1 MIHQSPFPPITIPDI
16 SLPRL
21 LLDAARGREDRIAI
35 IEGASGR
42 SITYGEFTSQVRR
55 VAANL
60 AQRGLLKG
68 DVFAIF
74 LPNSIEYAI
83 ALQAVMLLG
92 GIATTVNPTYTAHEL
107 AFQLEDANAV
117 YLLTIPPLLER
128 AREANR
134 AGLLREIFV
143 VGEADGATP
152 FHDLLAESGEPPD
165 VVIDALQDL
174 AILPYSS
181 GTTGLPK
188 GVMLTHHNLVA
199 NILQIRAAEPRL
211 DEETRLLAVLP
222 FYHIYGQVVVLY
234 LSLYVGGTIVTMP
247 RFDLPAFL
255 QVIQNHKVSYANLV
269 PPIILALAKHPLVDQ
284 YDLSSLKA
292 VFSGAA
298 PLGDEVAAACAA
310 RLGCVV
316 KQGYGLTETS
326 PVTHVMPE
334 SDGPMNTG
342 SIGVCLPLTETR
354 LVDPETGND
363 LGPNQRGEVWVRGP
377 QVMRG
382 YLNRPDA
389 TAAML
394 DSAGWL
400 RTGDI
405 GYVDDTGYFYIVDR
419 LKELIKY
426 KGLQIAPAEL
436 EAILLTHPAVADA
449 AVIPCPDQ
457 EAGEIPKAFVVLKGE
472 ATAEELQ
479 AYVAEKVAPYK
490 KIRRLEFC
498 AQIPKSASG
507 KILRRVLVEQERAA
521 AAGGPST

>member
-1 MIHQSPFPPITIPDI
+1 MIYQSPFPPITIPEI
-16 SLPRL
+16 SLPHL
-21 LLDAARGREDRIAI
+21 LLVSALGREERTAI
-35 IEGASGR
+35 IEGTSGR
-42 SITYGEFTSQVRR
+42 AITYGEFALQVRR

-60 AQRGLLKG
+60 AQRGLRKG
-68 DVFAIF
+68 DVLAIF
-74 LPNSIEYAI
+74 LPNGIEYAV

-92 GIATTVNPTYTAHEL
+92 GIVTTVNPTYTAHEL
-107 AFQLEDANAV
+107 AFQLEDAHAA
-117 YLLTIPPLLER
+117 YLLTIPALLER
-128 AREANR
+128 AREANHGGR
-134 AGLLREIFV
+134 LREIFV
-143 VGEADGATP
+143 VGEGEGATP
-152 FHDLLAESGEPPD
+152 FADLLADSGEPPE
-165 VVIDALQDL
+165 VVIDALRDL

-199 NILQIRAAEPRL
+199 NILQTKAAEHRL
-211 DEETRLLAVLP
+211 DEDSRLLAVLP

-234 LSLYVGGTIVTMP
+234 MGLYLGATIITMP
-247 RFDLPAFL
+247 RFDLPTFL
-255 QVIQNHKVSYANLV
+255 QVIQDHKVNYANLV

-284 YDLSSLKA
+284 YDLSSLQA

-334 SDGPMNTG
+334 TEGPVNTG
-342 SIGVCLPLTETR
+342 SVGVCLPLTETR
-354 LVDPETGND
+354 LVDPETGSD

-382 YLNRPDA
+382 YLNHPEA

-394 DSAGWL
+394 DSDGWL

-405 GYVDDTGYFYIVDR
+405 GYVDDDGYFYIVDR

-436 EAILLTHPAVADA
+436 EAILLTHPAVADS
-449 AVIPCPDQ
+449 AVIPVSDQ

-472 ATAEELQ
+472 VTAEELQ
-479 AYVAEKVAPYK
+479 AYVAERVAPYK
-490 KIRRLEFC
+490 KIRKLEFC

-507 KILRRVLVEQERAA
+507 KILRRVLVDQERAA
-521 AAGGPST
+521 VGSA

>member
-1 MIHQSPFPPITIPDI
+1 MIYQSPFPPITIPEV
-16 SLPRL
+16 SLPHL
-21 LLDAARGREDRIAI
+21 LLASAQGREARIAI
-35 IEGASGR
+35 IEGPSGR
-42 SITYGEFTSQVRR
+42 TITYGEFALQVRR

-60 AQRGLLKG
+60 AQHGLRKG
-68 DVFAIF
+68 DVLAIF
-74 LPNSIEYAI
+74 LPNGIEYAVT
-83 ALQAVMLLG
+83 LQAVMLLG
-92 GIATTVNPTYTAHEL
+92 GIVTTVNPTYTAHEL
-107 AFQLEDANAV
+107 AFQLDDAHAA
-117 YLLTIPPLLER
+117 YLLTIPALLGR
-128 AREANR
+128 AREANT
-134 AGLLREIFV
+134 AGRIREIFA
-143 VGEADGATP
+143 VGEGDGATP
-152 FHDLLAESGEPPD
+152 YTDLLVDSGEPPE
-165 VVIDALQDL
+165 VAIDALRDL

-199 NILQIRAAEPRL
+199 NILQTRAAEHRL
-211 DEETRLLAVLP
+211 DEDARLLAVLP

-234 LSLYVGGTIVTMP
+234 MGLYLGATIITMP
-247 RFDLPAFL
+247 RFDLPTFL
-255 QVIQNHKVSYANLV
+255 QVIQDHRVNYANLV
-269 PPIILALAKHPLVDQ
+269 PPIILALAKHPLVGQ
-284 YDLSSLKA
+284 YDLSSLQTI
-292 VFSGAA
+292 FSGAA

-326 PVTHVMPE
+326 PVTHIMPE
-334 SDGPMNTG
+334 TEGPINTG

-377 QVMRG
+377 QVMHG
-382 YLNRPDA
+382 YLNRPEA

-394 DSAGWL
+394 DSDGWL

-405 GYVDDTGYFYIVDR
+405 GYVDDDGFFYIVDR

-436 EAILLTHPAVADA
+436 EAILLTHPAVADT
-449 AVIPCPDQ
+449 AVIPIPDQ

-479 AYVAEKVAPYK
+479 AYVAERVAPYK

-507 KILRRVLVEQERAA
+507 KILRRVLVDQERAA
-521 AAGGPST
+521 AGLA